1 MNAKLIESIANAVL
15 YEGYML
21 YPYRPSSVKNQQRW
35 NFGVVY
41 PKAYSEIQ
49 KGNDICVMQTQCLV
63 RGSENAE
70 IEVKVRFLQCIARKI
85 GILHSA
91 GSRTEG
97 ERQPDL
103 ELVESFTI
111 GGQDLQSWQEALE
124 REVNLVP
131 MRIAGLS
138 SAPIRQEFEFL
149 GGQDREPVQSGAGS
163 TEAFIVRGREAIRG
177 CVEVSAEV
185 LGDGVYRLTVALANL
200 TGLEAPHIQTR
211 ENVLL
216 KSLLSAHTVLG
227 VNGGEFISQID
238 PPAELQAASGKCR
251 NVGTWP
257 VMVGDENAR
266 NAMLS
271 SPIILYDYPQIAP
284 ESNGDLFDGTEI
296 DEILA
301 LRILTL
307 SDDEKREIRQSDAR
321 TREVLERTESMP
333 AEHFMKVH
341 GVLRGMRPADA
352 SFAGNF
358 KSEDDR

>member
-49 KGNDICVMQTQCLV
+49 RGNDICVMQTQCLV
-63 RGSENAE
+63 RAEADAE
-70 IEVKVRFLQCIARKI
+70 IEIKVRFLQCIARKI
-85 GILHSA
+85 GVPLGSGTRVPRAPEADIEIVDSA
-91 GSRTEG
+91 
-97 ERQPDL
+97 
-103 ELVESFTI
+103 TI
-111 GGQDLQSWQEALE
+111 GGQELQSWQEATE
-124 REVNLVP
+124 REVTL
-131 MRIAGLS
+131 
-138 SAPIRQEFEFL
+138 APIRIADLQSAPMRYDFEFS
-149 GGQDREPVQSGAGS
+149 GGQDREQVVPRAG
-163 TEAFIVRGREAIRG
+163 TAEAYILREREPIRG
-177 CVEVSAEV
+177 CVEISVENV
-185 LGDGVYRLTVALANL
+185 GTNVYRLTVSLANL
-200 TGLEAPHIQTR
+200 TDIELPHIQTR

-216 KSLLSAHTVLG
+216 RSLLSAHTVLG
-227 VNGGEFISQID
+227 VRGGEFVSQID
-238 PPAELQAASGKCR
+238 PPADLQPAAANCR

-266 NAMLS
+266 DAMLS

-284 ESNGDLFDGTEI
+284 ESTGDLFDGTEI

-307 SDDEKREIRQSDAR
+307 SDDEKREIRHSDAR

-333 AEHFMKVH
+333 AEHFMKLH
-341 GVLRGMRPADA
+341 GVLRGMTPGVPGFGAD
-352 SFAGNF
+352 F
-358 KSEDDR
+358 KREDDL